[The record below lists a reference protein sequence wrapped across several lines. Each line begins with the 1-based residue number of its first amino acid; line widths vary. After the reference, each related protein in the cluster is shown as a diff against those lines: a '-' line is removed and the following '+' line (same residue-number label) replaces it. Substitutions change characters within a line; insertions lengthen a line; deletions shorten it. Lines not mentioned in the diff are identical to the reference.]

1 MAEAVVSPPPP
12 RHVAVI
18 MDGNGRW
25 AKKRGLPR
33 SAGHKKGADSVRVL
47 LESAKDAGVEY
58 ITLFSFSSENWRRPE
73 EEVGYLMRL
82 MRYYL
87 DSEIDR
93 LHANGVRVRFIG
105 DRSRLDREFVTLIET
120 AEARTRDNTGQAL
133 IIALDYGSRRE
144 IVHAARRL
152 AEEARAGRL
161 DPEAIDE
168 ALFARHLFTDGIPD
182 PDLIIRTS
190 GEQRISNFLLWQ
202 SAYAELVFID
212 TLWPDFSKRDLEAA
226 IDEYNRRERR
236 FGSTG
241 ASR

>member
-1 MAEAVVSPPPP
+1 MVEAAFPTPP

-33 SAGHKKGADSVRVL
+33 SAGHKKGADAVRTL
-47 LESAKDAGVEY
+47 LEAAKDAGIDYV
-58 ITLFSFSSENWRRPE
+58 TLFSFSSENWRRPE

-87 DSEIDR
+87 GSEIDK
-93 LHANGVRVRFIG
+93 LHTNGVRLRVIG
-105 DRSRLDREFVTLIET
+105 DRSRLDRDFVTLIET
-120 AEARTRDNTGQAL
+120 AEKRTEGNTSQTL
-133 IIALDYGSRRE
+133 QIALDYGSRRE

-152 AEEARAGRL
+152 AEEVKAGTL
-161 DPEAIDE
+161 EPEAIDE
-168 ALFARHLFTDGIPD
+168 DLFASRLYTADVPD

-202 SAYAELVFID
+202 AAYAELVFLD

-241 ASR
+241 DSR